1 MSKSSDSPVSPLFV
15 GKRLADAR
23 VARGFT
29 MTQLANFTGIKKQSI
44 SNYENGKQTPKADAL
59 AALTDR
65 LGISLAFLQKDA
77 PTASTAPIFFRSLAG
92 LAKREWAKAEVQL
105 AWFEEIYTYLDEHI
119 NFVPPNIPRHFD
131 ISTRL
136 NKVTR
141 DEIEEIAY
149 AVRSYWE
156 LGLGPISNMTRLLE
170 NNGVLIVRMP
180 LDVKEEDA
188 FSQWQ
193 RDNTVPVIVSVAESP
208 SACRDRFSLAHEL
221 GHLVLHSKVTLKQET
236 LSVIEAQANQF
247 ASAFLLPAASY
258 LREFRYPSLEILKV
272 LKEKW
277 KASIK
282 SQVYRCKELRVIT
295 EQSSRNFYLNMAK
308 RKWIR
313 SEPLDDVIPPER
325 PKVIKE
331 SLALLELNANITLDD
346 IARETTISPIDIAML
361 FGIERKEEKQE
372 QALPTIKSSAR
383 VLQFRKAGTEK
394 FNG

>member
-1 MSKSSDSPVSPLFV
+1 MNKSSEVPVSPLFV
-15 GKRLADAR
+15 GKRLTDAR

-65 LGISLAFLQKDA
+65 LGISLAFLQKDT
-77 PTASTAPIFFRSLAG
+77 PPVSTSPIFFRSLTG

-119 NFVPPNIPRHFD
+119 NFVSPNIPRQFD
-131 ISTRL
+131 ITTRL

-141 DEIEEIAY
+141 EEIEEIAY
-149 AVRSYWE
+149 AVRSYWG

-170 NNGVLIVRMP
+170 NNGVLIIKMP

-193 RDNTVPVIVSVAESP
+193 QNNTVPVIALVAESP
-208 SACRDRFSLAHEL
+208 STCRDRFSLAHEL
-221 GHLVLHSKVTLKQET
+221 GHLVLHSNIILKQEN
-236 LSVIEAQANQF
+236 LPVIETQANQF

-308 RKWIR
+308 RKWIK
-313 SEPLDDVIPPER
+313 SEPLDETILPEM
-325 PKVIKE
+325 PKIIKE
-331 SLALLELNANITLDD
+331 SLKLLEKDANITLDD
-346 IARETTISPIDIAML
+346 IARETTISPNDIAML
-361 FGIERKEEKQE
+361 FGIERKESKQE
-372 QALPTIKSSAR
+372 YTLPTIKNSAR
-383 VLQFRKAGTEK
+383 VLQFRNAGEK
-394 FNG
+394 F